1 MHYWWLKLIWYGLLR
16 CRLFILVLLGCSCF
30 ELVCFGWFDLSVACV
45 FAWLWVVNDLFL
57 VWHFCFVVFNYGC
70 GMPVSCCWLCWLLV
84 VGLGFV
90 LVDFVVLVFVACV
103 LFRWACFG
111 FCWCL
116 LMLGCS
122 YFGSVLLTV
131 WFRRCFV
138 YLVVNLVAWCALCL
152 YYGYYLIFV
161 FWCWWFCV
169 VVDLCL
175 VVVCFGYDCL
185 IGGLLNSV
193 VCVE

>member
-1 MHYWWLKLIWYGLLR
+1 MDYCVVG
-16 CRLFILVLLGCSCF
+16 CLFLFYLGVLVLSLF
-30 ELVCFGWFDLSVACV
+30 VLVGLICRFLACLFDCG
-45 FAWLWVVNDLFL
+45 VVNDLFL

-70 GMPVSCCWLCWLLV
+70 GMSVSCCWLCWLLV

-103 LFRWACFG
+103 LFRWTCFG

-116 LMLGCS
+116 LMLGCG

-138 YLVVNLVAWCALCL
+138 YLVVNLVVWCALCVYIMDITWFL
-152 YYGYYLIFV
+152 CFDVGGFVWWLI
-161 FWCWWFCV
+161 CV
-169 VVDLCL
+169 
-175 VVVCFGYDCL
+175 
-185 IGGLLNSV
+185 
-193 VCVE
+193 